1 VMPAVSQAES
11 AFLRRINMTVADR
24 YRHTRFGKSGM
35 VAAAHPLAVLA
46 GLDALREGGNA
57 MDACIAMAGVTS
69 VVLPHMCGLGGDAFL
84 IYFDAANQRISAL
97 NSSGFT
103 GDLATPEFFHSI
115 ESRGAGSNAGTLAE
129 SGAGA
134 GHRHGIMPQDGI
146 LSVAVPGA
154 PMAYELAL
162 QRYGSFTL
170 KKAFEPA
177 ARLAEEGFLVTPGF
191 ARAVFNERQKLEKY
205 PESRRVFLKG
215 GQAPKVGNT
224 FCQKDLARTLREFG
238 EGGAEYIYKGPF
250 ARQFYKLNDAIKTS
264 EDSWAGLGTCNH
276 DTSGPLTGA
285 LAHKRSTFTGGEFER
300 FYSRPPE
307 FYTPLHID
315 YRGYTIY
322 QTGPVSQGFLALE
335 QMKIIEN
342 FDIPALEPDNPDVIH
357 LMTEAK
363 KLAFRDRNLYAG
375 DPGHS
380 EFDVSRFISAGHTQ
394 RLSTLIN
401 PLKALSKDEL
411 GDGALGID
419 SRGDTTFFT
428 AVDVQGNACSFIHS
442 NAFSFG
448 SGLVVPGTGVILNNR
463 AGRSFVLEEGHP
475 NCVAPGKK
483 PMYTLNCYMV
493 FRGGQTDAGLASDLA
508 GGTFAG
514 VSIVQRNA
522 GSVSGS
528 KGGVTSGVS
537 IGEKNAGS
545 VSDSQFF
552 IAGGT
557 PGGDGQ
563 PQWNM
568 QMLSLML
575 DHGYGP
581 QAACDFPR
589 WLSFP
594 GTDVLHLDKP
604 MEVRME
610 SRFPSETITGLG
622 RLGHCVRTVGP
633 WAGGG
638 GAQIIMLDPDSGLL
652 LGGSDRRLEGLALGF

>member
-1 VMPAVSQAES
+1 
-11 AFLRRINMTVADR
+11 MTAADR
-24 YRHTRFGKSGM
+24 YRHARFGKSGM

-57 MDACIAMAGVTS
+57 MDACIVMAGVTS
-69 VVLPHMCGLGGDAFL
+69 VVLPHMCGLGGDAFF
-84 IYFDAANQRISAL
+84 IYFDAANQRIAAL

-103 GDLATPEFFHSI
+103 GDLATAEFFQSI
-115 ESRGAGSNAGTLAE
+115 GSRRASSNLGRPSESGLGAGN
-129 SGAGA
+129 
-134 GHRHGIMPQDGI
+134 RHGMMPQDGI

-162 QRYGSFTL
+162 KSYGSFSL
-170 KKAFEPA
+170 KKALEPA
-177 ARLAEEGFLVTPGF
+177 ARFAEEGFLVTPGF
-191 ARAVFNERQKLEKY
+191 ARAVFNERQKLEKC

-215 GQAPKVGNT
+215 GQGPGVGDK
-224 FCQKDLARTLREFG
+224 FYQHDLARTLREFG

-250 ARQFYKLNDAIKTS
+250 ARQFYRLNDAIQAS
-264 EDSWAGLGTCNH
+264 EGSGDGPWTCNY
-276 DTSGPLTGA
+276 DTFRHSNGA
-285 LAHKRSTFTGGEFER
+285 SAHKRSTFTGGEFER
-300 FYSRPPE
+300 FCSQPPE
-307 FYTPLHID
+307 FYIPLHID

-335 QMKIIEN
+335 QMKVIEN

-357 LMTEAK
+357 LMIEAK
-363 KLAFRDRNLYAG
+363 KLAFRDRNIHAG

-380 EFDVSRFISAGHTQ
+380 EFDVTKFISAGHTQ
-394 RLSTLIN
+394 RLSRLIN

-411 GDGALGID
+411 GNGAPGMD
-419 SRGDTTFFT
+419 SQGDTTFFT
-428 AVDVQGNACSFIHS
+428 AVDGQGNACSFIHS

-475 NCVAPGKK
+475 NCVAPGKR
-483 PMYTLNCYMV
+483 PMHTLNCYMV
-493 FRGGQTDAGLASDLA
+493 FRDLQRNTGLVSEPAYD
-508 GGTFAG
+508 TVTG
-514 VSIVQRNA
+514 VSIAQRNA
-522 GSVSGS
+522 GSVSDS
-528 KGGVTSGVS
+528 ESDLTTGVS
-537 IGEKNAGS
+537 IAKRNAGS
-545 VSDSQFF
+545 ISDGQFF

-594 GTDVLHLDKP
+594 GTDVLHLNKP

-610 SRFPSETITGLG
+610 SRFPSETIKGLS

>member
-1 VMPAVSQAES
+1 
-11 AFLRRINMTVADR
+11 MTAADR
-24 YRHTRFGKSGM
+24 YRHARFGKSGM
-35 VAAAHPLAVLA
+35 VAGAHPLAVVA
-46 GLDALREGGNA
+46 GFDALREGGNA
-57 MDACIAMAGVTS
+57 MDACIVMAGVTS
-69 VVLPHMCGLGGDAFL
+69 VVLPHMCGLGGDAFF
-84 IYFDAANQRISAL
+84 IYFDAASQRITAL

-103 GDLATPEFFHSI
+103 GDLAAPEFFQS
-115 ESRGAGSNAGTLAE
+115 AGYRETGLAPGRPAE
-129 SGAGA
+129 HGSGAGNKC
-134 GHRHGIMPQDGI
+134 RIMPQDGI

-154 PMAYELAL
+154 PMAYETGLK
-162 QRYGSFTL
+162 RYGSFTL

-177 ARLAEEGFLVTPGF
+177 ARLAEGGFIVTPGF
-191 ARAVFNERQKLEKY
+191 ARAVSNERQKLEKY
-205 PESRRVFLKG
+205 PESRRVFLKR
-215 GQAPKVGNT
+215 GQGPAAGDK
-224 FCQKDLARTLREFG
+224 FCQHDLARTLREFG
-238 EGGAEYIYKGPF
+238 EGGAEYIYKGRF
-250 ARQFYKLNDAIKTS
+250 ARQFYRLNDAIQTPG
-264 EDSWAGLGTCNH
+264 DSWAGFCAPGY
-276 DTSGPLTGA
+276 DSSGPSTGA
-285 LAHKRSTFTGGEFER
+285 LANKRSTFTGGEFQR
-300 FYSRPPE
+300 FYSQPPE

-315 YRGYTIY
+315 YRGCTIY
-322 QTGPVSQGFLALE
+322 QTGPVSQGFLTLE

-357 LMTEAK
+357 LMIEAK

-375 DPGHS
+375 DPSHS
-380 EFDVSRFISAGHTQ
+380 KFDVSNLISAGHTEK
-394 RLSTLIN
+394 LSKLIS
-401 PLKALSKDEL
+401 PFKALSKDEL
-411 GDGALGID
+411 GDGALGMD
-419 SRGDTTFFT
+419 SQGDTTFFT
-428 AVDVQGNACSFIHS
+428 AVDGHGNACSFIHS

-475 NCVAPGKK
+475 NCVAPGKR
-483 PMYTLNCYMV
+483 PMHTLNCYMV
-493 FRGGQTDAGLASDLA
+493 FKGR
-508 GGTFAG
+508 
-514 VSIVQRNA
+514 QRNA
-522 GSVSGS
+522 GSVCDG
-528 KGGVTSGVS
+528 
-537 IGEKNAGS
+537 
-545 VSDSQFF
+545 QFY

-568 QMLSLML
+568 QMLSLIL

-610 SRFPSETITGLG
+610 SGFPTETIKGLG
-622 RLGHCVRTVGP
+622 RLGHSVRTVGQ